1 MAAEENGVILKG
13 LAPVYPSTQEPFDQI
28 TEPSSRVIH
37 YDSYGRTKIKAIF
50 LGTPSYQ
57 EHDKH
62 LLSIYAV
69 SSFLSSYLTG
79 SNAAVNSYL
88 NGDVVKSAL
97 KKEPELAEI
106 FLLGGIELEIP
117 DDDTPDLSDDLF
129 NALDYR
135 MSVRLITNKNIRNF
149 NK

>member
-1 MAAEENGVILKG
+1 MVSFSKALHQFIPLLRNR
-13 LAPVYPSTQEPFDQI
+13 FDHI
-28 TEPSSRVIH
+28 SEPSSRVIH
-37 YDSYGRTKIKAIF
+37 YDSYGKTKIKAIF

-117 DDDTPDLSDDLF
+117 DDDTPDLTDDLV

-149 NK
+149 NKWN

>member
-1 MAAEENGVILKG
+1 M
-13 LAPVYPSTQEPFDQI
+13 
-28 TEPSSRVIH
+28 
-37 YDSYGRTKIKAIF
+37 
-50 LGTPSYQ
+50 
-57 EHDKH
+57 
-62 LLSIYAV
+62 SIYAV

-117 DDDTPDLSDDLF
+117 DDDTPDLTDDLV

-135 MSVRLITNKNIRNF
+135 MSVRLITNKIFRILTNGIKPLFAYQEQLTGLPKTRIYVAEHDVL
-149 NK
+149 KDIASKT

>member
-1 MAAEENGVILKG
+1 M
-13 LAPVYPSTQEPFDQI
+13 
-28 TEPSSRVIH
+28 
-37 YDSYGRTKIKAIF
+37 
-50 LGTPSYQ
+50 
-57 EHDKH
+57 
-62 LLSIYAV
+62 LSIYAV

-117 DDDTPDLSDDLF
+117 DDDTPDLTDDLA

-135 MSVRLITNKNIRNF
+135 MSVRLIKIVPIKYSEF
-149 NK
+149 